1 MKRIKS
7 FLLLIV
13 TLISLSFLSENYL
26 YAGEPTE
33 TVKKILN
40 KVMEIQTDPKLRK
53 LRNKRRLA
61 IKKVIQK
68 NFDSTLMAKNALG
81 SYWDKLSKKEKEE
94 FAKLFEDLFQESYT
108 KMVLDFLKKETIKY
122 EKEEKRGDEVIV
134 KTKILKME
142 DEIPV
147 YYHLRKVGK
156 RWLIFDV
163 DIDEVSIVGNY
174 RRAFS
179 RVIRMASF
187 KALMKKMRLQQ
198 EAIKKAYAEES
209 AG

>member
-13 TLISLSFLSENYL
+13 TLISLSLLSENYL

>member
-81 SYWDKLSKKEKEE
+81 SYWNKLSKKEKEE

-198 EAIKKAYAEES
+198 EAIKKAYTEES

>member
-1 MKRIKS
+1 MRRIKS

-187 KALMKKMRLQQ
+187 KTLMKKMRLQQ

>member
-81 SYWDKLSKKEKEE
+81 SYWNKLSKKEKEE